1 MKRIF
6 LLTSIFTF
14 LCSALSAQQ
23 VPNQLRAPAY
33 PLITIDPNMSA
44 WSYTDALYDSSPAHW
59 SDKKLPF
66 LGVMKVGDDYYRF
79 MGAEELQ
86 METIA
91 PNGED
96 VAWQAS
102 FTTSQPAGAWFN
114 QDFDASDWEQALG
127 AFGTIESE
135 PHSKTDWSAD
145 KIWIRRTVDIQ
156 EDLSDKSIYLDYSHD
171 DDTEIYINGIQV
183 VDHGGTGKNK
193 RVKLSQEVT
202 RTLKPGKTVIA
213 AYCFNGGANGFIDV
227 GLSLERTDQSYFSQT
242 AQQISVDVQP
252 MQTHY
257 VFACGDVELKVSFTA
272 PLFLD
277 NLDLLGR
284 PINYLSYQVQAPAG
298 QQVELYFEVAPDWAL
313 HLPTQTSSVE
323 TFKKNGV
330 TYLKTGSVAQ
340 KILERKGDHV
350 RNDWGYFYLAS
361 DHPSAK
367 GKTGSSTELRQEFLG
382 LPVGQ
387 ERQENAVAQLALT
400 QKMTGSAT
408 GRIALGYDDVYA
420 IQYFGEN
427 LRPYWNR
434 NEDSTIETQFE
445 QAFTQY
451 EEIKQQ
457 ADAFDAEFMKD
468 YTRFG
473 KPYAELCALAYRQ
486 SIAAHKLVES
496 PSGELLWLSK
506 ENDSNGSIGTVDVT
520 YPSAPLYLYYNPEL
534 AKGLINFIF
543 HYTESGKWTKQFPAH
558 DIGTYPIANGQTYGG
573 DMPVEESGNML
584 VLTYAIAQAEGNA
597 DYAKQHWEALTMWAD
612 YLIENG
618 LDPDNQ
624 LCTDDFAGHFAH
636 NANLSIKAIM
646 GVASYGYLAG
656 MLHQEEVAERYIAE
670 ARNMAK
676 QWEEMSR
683 DGDHYKLTFDKPGTW
698 SQKYNLVWD
707 KLLGMEIFDKD
718 IIEKEIA
725 YYLTKQNKYGLP
737 LDSRETYTKT
747 DWIFWTATMADDL
760 ATFQQF
766 IRPVHSFM
774 NETVNRVPMS
784 DWVFTDK
791 PERRGFKARSVVG
804 GYFIKM
810 LEEKYKKRK

>member
-1 MKRIF
+1 
-6 LLTSIFTF
+6 
-14 LCSALSAQQ
+14 
-23 VPNQLRAPAY
+23 
-33 PLITIDPNMSA
+33 
-44 WSYTDALYDSSPAHW
+44 
-59 SDKKLPF
+59 
-66 LGVMKVGDDYYRF
+66 
-79 MGAEELQ
+79 
-86 METIA
+86 
-91 PNGED
+91 
-96 VAWQAS
+96 
-102 FTTSQPAGAWFN
+102 
-114 QDFDASDWEQALG
+114 
-127 AFGTIESE
+127 
-135 PHSKTDWSAD
+135 
-145 KIWIRRTVDIQ
+145 
-156 EDLSDKSIYLDYSHD
+156 
-171 DDTEIYINGIQV
+171 
-183 VDHGGTGKNK
+183 
-193 RVKLSQEVT
+193 
-202 RTLKPGKTVIA
+202 
-213 AYCFNGGANGFIDV
+213 
-227 GLSLERTDQSYFSQT
+227 
-242 AQQISVDVQP
+242 
-252 MQTHY
+252 
-257 VFACGDVELKVSFTA
+257 
-272 PLFLD
+272 
-277 NLDLLGR
+277 
-284 PINYLSYQVQAPAG
+284 
-298 QQVELYFEVAPDWAL
+298 
-313 HLPTQTSSVE
+313 
-323 TFKKNGV
+323 
-330 TYLKTGSVAQ
+330 
-340 KILERKGDHV
+340 DHV

-361 DHPSAK
+361 DHPNAE

-382 LPVGQ
+382 LPVDQ
-387 ERQENAVAQLALT
+387 ERQKNAVAQLALT
-400 QKMTGSAT
+400 QKMTGTAT

-434 NEDSTIETQFE
+434 NEDSTIEDQFE

-584 VLTYAIAQAEGNA
+584 VLTHAIARAEGNA

-656 MLHQEEVAERYIAE
+656 MLHQEEIAEKYIAE

-718 IIEKEIA
+718 IIDKEIA

-810 LEEKYKKRK
+810 LEEKYNKRK